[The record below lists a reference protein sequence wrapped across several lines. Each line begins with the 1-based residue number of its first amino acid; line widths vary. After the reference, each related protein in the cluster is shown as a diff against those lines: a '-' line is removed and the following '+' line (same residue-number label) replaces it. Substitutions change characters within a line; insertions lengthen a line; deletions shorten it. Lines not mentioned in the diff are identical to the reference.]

1 MSKIQTA
8 RYLSHQVLFGT
19 IEPHEEKETSM
30 LNGAAERGPA
40 LAFLSKADPALAML
54 EFNSVARGMLAAD
67 AMVKRAAVALIH
79 AGTVQPGRY
88 LVLLGG
94 KVAEVEESLKAGR
107 DVGADTLDDTVW
119 LPGIHQDVLKV
130 IHSTH
135 TSPDIARPS
144 KADSLG
150 IIETRT
156 APAAIKAGDVAVKGA
171 TITLL
176 SIRLSDGLGGKGLV
190 LLAGLVSDVE
200 AAVELVKQGLEGTT
214 LLQAVVIPQLHD
226 DFAQNIFGSTHF
238 FR

>member
-107 DVGADTLDDTVW
+107 DVGADTLDDTV
-119 LPGIHQDVLKV
+119 LKV